1 MKRLF
6 LLMVML
12 WVITPMA
19 HAQTPTKYICVSPSV
34 CTLITDAFPLV
45 DGAGAPAPQPTHCS
59 LYRTTEAAP
68 VAPKIYLLRVAVV
81 PGPTA
86 DPANPPGTVACQFTA
101 SYPAGVYRVEV
112 ASVLNNVESVHS
124 TPEFVFESVAQ
135 PKPVTPMNPRFKAGT
150 KTLP

>member
-12 WVITPMA
+12 WVTLPMA
-19 HAQTPTKYICVSPSV
+19 HAQTKYICASPSV
-34 CTLITDAFPLV
+34 CTIITDAFPLV
-45 DGAGAPAPQPTHCS
+45 DGMGAPVAQPTHCT
-59 LYRTTEAAP
+59 LYRATSGPPTVPA
-68 VAPKIYLLRVAVV
+68 VYLLRVAVV

-86 DPANPPGTVACQFTA
+86 DPSNPPGTVACQFTA
-101 SYPAGVYRVEV
+101 SYPVGTYWVEV
-112 ASVLNNVESVHS
+112 SSVLNNVDSVRS
-124 TPEFVFESVAQ
+124 SPPFVFESVAQ